1 MLKRIVLVVV
11 GVIALSATANA
22 QKTTYTV
29 AESSSTFLE
38 PSPSIITT
46 PLVADIKILGEK
58 ISYVEPDALKIF
70 PLTNFQQLPQLR
82 SIIVARA
89 TRAYNAD
96 LLVGV
101 SFDMQTTENGELKVT
116 VTGYPAKY
124 NNFRNATYEEVRSVY
139 LAKLATKNDE
149 QRILNGDAPLII
161 QQK

>member
-1 MLKRIVLVVV
+1 MLKRILL
-11 GVIALSATANA
+11 VIAGMIVLSVTANA

-46 PLVADIKILGEK
+46 PLVADIKILGDK

-82 SIIVARA
+82 SIVVARA

-101 SFDMQTTENGELKVT
+101 SFDMQTTDNGELKVT

-124 NNFRNATYEEVRSVY
+124 NNFRNATYEEVRAVY

>member
-11 GVIALSATANA
+11 GVIALAVTANA

>member
-11 GVIALSATANA
+11 GVIALSVTANA
-22 QKTTYTV
+22 QKTTYTI